1 MKSFEQSLIR
11 LNVDHIDLC
20 LIHDVDYFTHGNQ
33 FEYYFNQ
40 SLKGAYVALQKL
52 KDQNLIRGIGL
63 GLNDADVANKFLSA
77 EEFDCVLLAGRYT
90 PLDQSANNGFLQ
102 TAKRKKVGVIMA
114 GIFNSGILAKGI
126 KKSTYF
132 YKPISENIRKKFSQ
146 INNLCQKF
154 NIPIQAAAIQFP
166 LKNKNVNSII
176 LGIDDVNQIN
186 QNLNFLNFRIEDNFW
201 DQLIK
206 IE

>member
-1 MKSFEQSLIR
+1 
-11 LNVDHIDLC
+11 
-20 LIHDVDYFTHGNQ
+20 
-33 FEYYFNQ
+33 
-40 SLKGAYVALQKL
+40 
-52 KDQNLIRGIGL
+52 
-63 GLNDADVANKFLSA
+63 
-77 EEFDCVLLAGRYT
+77 
-90 PLDQSANNGFLQ
+90 
-102 TAKRKKVGVIMA
+102 MA

-154 NIPIQAAAIQFP
+154 NIPIQATAIQFP